1 MDARL
6 PRTPRILTV
15 LALRFPRTVVIG
27 AAVAAVLALGLA
39 AARLELRFGHT
50 DLIAAGDRYRQLEA
64 QDRLEFEEV
73 PGRVVVVIRADDSN
87 RPRHSPTRSGAG
99 GSVTPGSSALYRM
112 DSTV

>member
-1 MDARL
+1 M
-6 PRTPRILTV
+6 V
-15 LALRFPRTVVIG
+15 G

-73 PGRVVVVIRADDSN
+73 PGRVAVVIRADDSEQA
-87 RPRHSPTRSGAG
+87 TAFADALGAG
-99 GSVTPGSSALYRM
+99 GSVMPGSSA
-112 DSTV
+112 SCTGWTWTV